1 MKWIRAFGVFWYD
14 FIVGDDW
21 LLAIGVIVALGVTA
35 ILAHMAK
42 VPSWWL
48 LPVVVMVV
56 IAFSVLR
63 ASRKIIR
70 RIPSASRQADAATSR
85 EHQPLTD

>member
-1 MKWIRAFGVFWYD
+1 MKWIRAFGLFWYD
-14 FIVGDDW
+14 FVVGDDW
-21 LLAIGVIVALGVTA
+21 LLAVGVIVALGVTA

-48 LPVVVMVV
+48 LPVVVLFIV
-56 IAFSVLR
+56 AFSVLR

-70 RIPSASRQADAATSR
+70 RMPTASSQAEAAPAQ
-85 EHQPLTD
+85 EQPLTD

>member
-1 MKWIRAFGVFWYD
+1 MKWIRAFGLFWYD
-14 FIVGDDW
+14 FVVGDDW
-21 LLAIGVIVALGVTA
+21 LLAVGVIVALGVTA

-48 LPVVVMVV
+48 LPVVVLFIV
-56 IAFSVLR
+56 AFSVLR

-70 RIPSASRQADAATSR
+70 RMPTASSQAEAAPVQ
-85 EHQPLTD
+85 EQPLTD